1 MTAAPSSAAT
11 VSTAS
16 AATAGMSTASAAAGM
31 STTSAANAAAPATA
45 RGKGLVSRSRAA
57 KCASVSTVIPTATAP
72 AAIDIGRVVARPTT
86 PISGTAA
93 PPSAATARAVTTRHQ
108 SCEEQR
114 CKERHFPTADRSRF
128 HFDKML
134 SDWRLTND
142 TKNPDFK
149 SEPLGDCAA
158 SGHLEQTL
166 GAQGP
171 SRVSSGRHH
180 QDRRDRQLRIAT
192 AAANQVV
199 ALAVGFEPEL
209 SNRGWIV
216 DQLDPYIAGVG
227 ASFQSFTR

>member
-1 MTAAPSSAAT
+1 MTAAPSTA
-11 VSTAS
+11 VFTAS
-16 AATAGMSTASAAAGM
+16 ATAGMSTASAAGM
-31 STTSAANAAAPATA
+31 FTASAANAAAPATA
-45 RGKGLVSRSRAA
+45 GVKGFVSRSSAA
-57 KCASVSTVIPTATAP
+57 KCASVFIVIPIATAP
-72 AAIDIGRVVARPTT
+72 AAIDVGRVVGRAAT

-93 PPSAATARAVTTRHQ
+93 PISAAPARAVTTRRQ
-108 SCEEQR
+108 SCQEQR
-114 CKERHFPTADRSRF
+114 YKKRHFPTADKSRF

-134 SDWRLTND
+134 SAWRLTDD
-142 TKNPDFK
+142 TRIPVFK

-166 GAQGP
+166 GAQRP
-171 SRVSSGRHH
+171 SRVSSRRHH

-209 SNRGWIV
+209 SNRGRIV
-216 DQLDPYIAGVG
+216 DQLDPYIVGVG